1 MLDLFTNFQDI
12 YQDCNAFEGRD
23 LLWVMYH
30 KRRYRIKDL
39 KHNFHWNTVKNIVLI
54 DQEGMINNVVRRDK
68 RIHLWDSTIS
78 DHPRSHTYLFW
89 FDWVRTINS
98 HTQLTSKLLLNDK
111 KNAVLLFDALTG
123 TSKSNKIFVNDKIDQ
138 HIDRRLFL
146 IGTRGSNNQMLRS
159 DWKPGGSYENGSNIL
174 TYNGNSTANSSCFV
188 PYEIYN
194 QTWYSIVTESQ
205 YRKTIFFSEKT
216 AKPLISKRLF
226 VMFSSQNFLSS
237 LRSLGFQTFGD
248 VIDESYDCISDDI
261 QRWTEAWRQV
271 EYLMTQDP
279 KLIYQKINE
288 ITEHNYQLISS
299 TDHYKKMCKEIHEL
313 LTTSK

>member
-1 MLDLFTNFQDI
+1 MFTNFKDI

-23 LLWVMYH
+23 LLWLMYH
-30 KRRYRIKDL
+30 ERRYQIDDL
-39 KHNFHWNTVKNIVLI
+39 KNNLHWGTVKNIILI
-54 DQEGMINNVVRRDK
+54 DQENIINNVINHDD
-68 RIHLWDSTIS
+68 RIHFWDSTIS
-78 DHPRSHTYLFW
+78 DHPRLHTYLFW
-89 FDWVRTINS
+89 FDWVRMIND
-98 HTQLTSKLLLNDK
+98 HTQLTSKLITNDK

-123 TSKSNKIFVNDKIDQ
+123 TPRSNKIFVNDKIDQ
-138 HIDRRLFL
+138 HIDRKLFFIGSRTSNFDRLSL
-146 IGTRGSNNQMLRS
+146 
-159 DWKPGGSYENGSNIL
+159 DWKPGGSYENGSNRLAYHGNL
-174 TYNGNSTANSSCFV
+174 TASTSCFV
-188 PYEIYN
+188 PHEIYN
-194 QTWYSIVTESQ
+194 QTWYSIVAESQ
-205 YRKTIFFSEKT
+205 FDKSIFFSEKT

-248 VIDESYDCISDDI
+248 VIDESYDCIADNI

-279 KLIYQKINE
+279 KLIYQKING

-299 TDHYKKMCKEIHEL
+299 TDHYKKMCKEIQEL